1 MAKFILGAA
10 MALVLAGC
18 GGSGDSPA
26 PTPPTP
32 PASLPAAPAPP
43 PPVPTTLHII
53 GNSIT
58 YIPAAPGTEWDHSS
72 GMAASSAAT
81 DYAHLVATGLGLEP
95 VISNFASLERDPA
108 DPINTIDTTTPMAD
122 QIKAQTQ
129 GIDAHTIVVIELGDN
144 APQGG
149 SPDFTTNYGKLLDAV
164 TPNTKLVCVGT
175 FWLDELVDLMI
186 QAQCT
191 AHHGT
196 YVYIGDITGDPAN
209 RDLLDGPQYP
219 TFAINHHP
227 HDWSMAVIAKR
238 VLAAV
243 NAPN

>member
-18 GGSGDSPA
+18 GGGGADPA
-26 PTPPTP
+26 PTKTATSAP
-32 PASLPAAPAPP
+32 PAPT
-43 PPVPTTLHII
+43 PTTLHII

-58 YIPAAPGTEWDHSS
+58 YVPAAPGTEWDHSS

-81 DYAHLVATGLGLEP
+81 DYAHLVGAGLGIVP
-95 VISNFASLERDPA
+95 VISNFASLERNPA
-108 DPINTIDTTTPMAD
+108 DPINTIDTATPMAD

-129 GIDAHTIVVIELGDN
+129 GIDAHSIVVIELGDN

-149 SPDFTTNYGKLLDAV
+149 SPDFTANYGQLLDAV
-164 TPNTKLVCVGT
+164 TPNAKLICIGT
-175 FWLDELVDLMI
+175 FWLDAAKDNMI
-186 QAQCT
+186 AAACS

-196 YVYIGDITGDPAN
+196 YVYIGDVTGDPAN

-238 VLAAV
+238 VLAGIRS
-243 NAPN
+243 